1 MATFYFIWIIRIRLK
16 GKRYPNQSKK
26 IQISGRIGLQ
36 IGSCTPLEGIC
47 HPPQIGSCVFKQIGP
62 SVFIPEI
69 GGGHGTGIDSEKIVF
84 FFRTQS
90 QKFFKYRTR
99 RHFSLSLVAGVCV
112 VLFK

>member
-16 GKRYPNQSKK
+16 GKRYPNQSKSK
-26 IQISGRIGLQ
+26 IRPDWTPK

-69 GGGHGTGIDSEKIVF
+69 RDGHGTGIDSEKILFLSDAESKIFQIPNPETLFTFVGS
-84 FFRTQS
+84 R
-90 QKFFKYRTR
+90 
-99 RHFSLSLVAGVCV
+99 SLRGP
-112 VLFK
+112 F